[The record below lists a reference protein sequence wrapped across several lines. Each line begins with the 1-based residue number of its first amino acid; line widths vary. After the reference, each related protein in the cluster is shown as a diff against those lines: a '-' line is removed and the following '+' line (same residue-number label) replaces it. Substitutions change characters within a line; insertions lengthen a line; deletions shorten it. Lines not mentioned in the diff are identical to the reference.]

1 MEKKDAPAPV
11 IRNYKDT
18 VFRMIYKDAEEL
30 LALYNAVNGTCYED
44 SEEME
49 ITTLDNAVYMN
60 MKNDISCI
68 LDMRMNLYEHQSTV
82 NPNIPLRDLFYV
94 ARLYEKFTAG
104 KDIYSTKEIL
114 LPTPRFIIF
123 YNGREVQPERKVIK
137 LSDSFERE
145 GEVNLELTV
154 VQLNINPGY
163 NEELK
168 RECPSLH
175 EYMCYVEKVRV
186 YKETMPIEKAVG
198 TAVDE
203 CIKEGILADFF
214 RKNKAEAIQMS
225 IFEYDEELHN
235 KTLRQEGYE
244 DGHADGKT
252 EGKAESVLYLLET
265 KGTVPD
271 DLRKTILSMTDT
283 EVLKGWLMLAA
294 EAASVEEF
302 QSQYMDIN
310 VPTE

>member
-1 MEKKDAPAPV
+1 MEKNDAPTPV

-18 VFRMIYKDAEEL
+18 VFRMIYKDAGEL

-44 SEEME
+44 SEELE

-94 ARLYEKFTAG
+94 ARLYEKFMAG
-104 KDIYSTKEIL
+104 KDIYSAKKIM

-123 YNGREVQPERKVIK
+123 YNGREVQP
-137 LSDSFERE
+137 
-145 GEVNLELTV
+145 
-154 VQLNINPGY
+154 
-163 NEELK
+163 
-168 RECPSLH
+168 
-175 EYMCYVEKVRV
+175 
-186 YKETMPIEKAVG
+186 
-198 TAVDE
+198 AVDD

-235 KTLRQEGYE
+235 KTLREEGYE
-244 DGHADGKT
+244 NGHA

-271 DLRKTILSMTDT
+271 DLRKTILSMTDM
-283 EVLKGWLMLAA
+283 EKLKGWLILASK
-294 EAASVEEF
+294 AASVEEF
-302 QSQYMDIN
+302 VQGMTKPMKQ
-310 VPTE
+310 